1 MPVVRVSWF
10 EGKDSAAKQAVAA
23 EITESIVKNT
33 GTAAEYMTPRSA
45 SELRHYAR
53 WVAAI
58 AVVWQWLELHREGRC
73 THGSAKVDR
82 AE

>member
-45 SELRHYAR
+45 SG
-53 WVAAI
+53 WTPS
-58 AVVWQWLELHREGRC
+58 GPC
-73 THGSAKVDR
+73 T
-82 AE
+82 